1 MPKPILEAKEVTK
14 RFGGLT
20 ALSRVS
26 FSVDEGS
33 IIGIIGPNGA
43 GKTTLFNVITGFL
56 KPEEGEIIYD
66 GRRITDMPPH
76 QIARLGVAR
85 TFQIVKPFPELT
97 VEEAVRVG
105 AYLRA
110 EEEAEVE
117 EIVDDVLEF
126 VGIEHLRDR
135 YGKEL
140 NLIQLKLTEIARALA
155 TRPRLLLVD
164 EAVAGLTPGEI
175 DNIIEMVHR
184 INEERHITVCLIEHI
199 MRFIMRVSERII
211 VLHHGEKIFEGSPEE
226 AYEDEAVIK
235 AYLGE
240 RRI

>member
-1 MPKPILEAKEVTK
+1 MPEPILEVKGVTK

-66 GRRITDMPPH
+66 GRRITGMPPH

-175 DNIIEMVHR
+175 DNIIEMMHR
-184 INEERHITVCLIEHI
+184 IDEERHITVCLIEHI

>member
-1 MPKPILEAKEVTK
+1 MPKPILEVKGVTK

-26 FSVDEGS
+26 FNVEEGA

-56 KPEEGEIIYD
+56 KPEEGEVIYD
-66 GRRITDMPPH
+66 GQTITGLPPH
-76 QIARLGVAR
+76 RIARMGVAR

-110 EEEAEVE
+110 KSEEEVN

-126 VGIEHLRDR
+126 VGIEELRDR

-155 TRPRLLLVD
+155 TRPWR
-164 EAVAGLTPGEI
+164 G
-175 DNIIEMVHR
+175 
-184 INEERHITVCLIEHI
+184 
-199 MRFIMRVSERII
+199 
-211 VLHHGEKIFEGSPEE
+211 
-226 AYEDEAVIK
+226 
-235 AYLGE
+235 
-240 RRI
+240 